1 MSKVSNSERKL
12 LWGYGTAVL
21 SVSVALLIAHWPV
34 LASGVCSGIAV
45 PVCGDAQC
53 VVRWVGPGL
62 VATLLSAVAFY
73 YSFLPP
79 YIHWFSSPVR

>member
-34 LASGVCSGIAV
+34 LHLEFAPVSLFLCAV
-45 PVCGDAQC
+45 M
-53 VVRWVGPGL
+53 
-62 VATLLSAVAFY
+62 LSA
-73 YSFLPP
+73 
-79 YIHWFSSPVR
+79 WFGGWDRGS